1 MKDNLRKSKKESTCI
16 IWNTFGSTGINYQ
29 RKLGLVL
36 GNRKVQKLQ
45 KLSEKKVPE
54 FFQKLGLVLGD
65 RKVQKLQKLSE
76 KKVPEFFQKLGLVL
90 GDRKGRPETT
100 ENKEK
105 KTKVQK

>member
-65 RKVQKLQKLSE
+65 RK
-76 KKVPEFFQKLGLVL
+76 
-90 GDRKGRPETT
+90 GRPY
-100 ENKEK
+100 
-105 KTKVQK
+105 TKYEVRQF